1 MFGQHRGRHKHAN
14 RASAERAET
23 LAALRPGQDAVITR
37 ISDDIARAQALRF
50 GMGVGA
56 SVVCTSVLPGGPVI
70 VRSGR
75 QEIAVGRAL
84 AGRIGIRGTIGGCRE
99 CA

>member
-1 MFGQHRGRHKHAN
+1 MFGQQRGRHRHKHGAGGGQP
-14 RASAERAET
+14 ET

-75 QEIAVGRAL
+75 QEIAIGRTL
-84 AGRIGIRGTIGGCRE
+84 AGRIGVRGTAGGCRE